1 MAKVKK
7 RPDGLYQKQVIIGR
21 NSDGSYKRKS
31 IYAKTL
37 KELEEKITEVK
48 HQIQIGIRLDDGS
61 TYRELAN
68 IWLDNYRVVVNTPW
82 AETQRRTLNQN
93 IIPYLGDIREK
104 SLTKF
109 DLQTLMNKMRD
120 DGASTSTM

>member
-68 IWLDNYRVVVNTPW
+68 IWLDNYRV
-82 AETQRRTLNQN
+82 
-93 IIPYLGDIREK
+93 G
-104 SLTKF
+104 S
-109 DLQTLMNKMRD
+109 
-120 DGASTSTM
+120 